1 MNMIRETALMAI
13 LTGLF
18 LAVGYLV
25 GLYFGDVTTFLTL
38 ALVLAAV
45 ANIGSYFF
53 SDRLVLAMTG
63 AKVLRDRSQSPVVY
77 EVVEGLSQKAGIPTP
92 KIAVVDTPVPNA
104 FATGRSPENA
114 VVAVTS
120 GLEQSLSRDEM
131 EGVIGHEISHVL
143 DRDIL
148 ISAMAA
154 TIAGAIS
161 YLAYIT
167 QWNLYLGQGGGRRD
181 RDSGASALFLL
192 LGIILVPI
200 AATLIRLAISRSR
213 EYLADLNGAKLSG
226 KPLALASALQRIEA
240 IAKRRPIRVNP
251 STSSLWIISPVS
263 GTSIFELFSTHPA
276 TQKRVQRL
284 HEMVGRA

>member
-1 MNMIRETALMAI
+1 MIRETALMAI

-213 EYLADLNGAKLSG
+213 EYMADLNGAKLSG

-251 STSSLWIISPVS
+251 STTSLWIISPVS

>member
-1 MNMIRETALMAI
+1 MIRETALMAI
-13 LTGLF
+13 LTALF

-38 ALVLAAV
+38 ALVLAAA

-53 SDRLVLAMTG
+53 SDKLVLAMTG

-104 FATGRSPENA
+104 FATGRSPKNA

-120 GLEQSLSRDEM
+120 GLEQNLSRDEM

-200 AATLIRLAISRSR
+200 AATMIRLAISRSR
-213 EYLADLNGAKLSG
+213 EYIADLNGAKLSG

-251 STSSLWIISPVS
+251 STTSLWIISPVS

-284 HEMVGRA
+284 HEMAGRA

>member
-1 MNMIRETALMAI
+1 MMIRETALMAV
-13 LTGLF
+13 LTALF
-18 LAVGYLV
+18 LAAGYLV
-25 GLYFGDVTTFLTL
+25 GLYLGDVTTFLTM
-38 ALVLAAV
+38 ALILAAL

-53 SDRLVLAMTG
+53 SDKLVLAMTG
-63 AKVLRDRSQSPVVY
+63 AKVLKDKGQSPVVY
-77 EVVEGLSQKAGIPTP
+77 EVVEGLSRKAGIPTP
-92 KIAVVDTPVPNA
+92 KIAVVNTPVPNA
-104 FATGRSPENA
+104 FATGRSPKNA

-120 GLEQSLSRDEM
+120 GLEQNLSRDEM
-131 EGVIGHEISHVL
+131 EGVISHEISHIL

-167 QWNLYLGQGGGRRD
+167 QWSLFFGQGGGRRD

-200 AATLIRLAISRSR
+200 AASLIRLAISRSR

-226 KPLALASALQRIEA
+226 KPLALASALQKIET
-240 IAKRRPIRVNP
+240 IAKRRPVKVNP
-251 STSSLWIISPVS
+251 STSSLWIISPIS

-276 TQKRVQRL
+276 TEKRVRRL
-284 HEMVGRA
+284 HEIVGRA

>member
-1 MNMIRETALMAI
+1 MIRETALMAI
-13 LTGLF
+13 LTALF

-38 ALVLAAV
+38 ALVLAAG

-104 FATGRSPENA
+104 FATGRSPKNA

-120 GLEQSLSRDEM
+120 GLEQNLSRDEM

-213 EYLADLNGAKLSG
+213 EYMADLNGAKLSG

-251 STSSLWIISPVS
+251 STTSLWIISPVS

>member
-1 MNMIRETALMAI
+1 
-13 LTGLF
+13 
-18 LAVGYLV
+18 VGYLV

-38 ALVLAAV
+38 ALVLAAG

-53 SDRLVLAMTG
+53 SDKLVLAMTG

-104 FATGRSPENA
+104 FATGRSPKNA

-120 GLEQSLSRDEM
+120 GLEQNLSRDEM

-200 AATLIRLAISRSR
+200 AATMIRLAISRSR
-213 EYLADLNGAKLSG
+213 EYIADLNGAKLSG

-251 STSSLWIISPVS
+251 STTSLWIISPVS

-284 HEMVGRA
+284 HEMAGRA

>member
-1 MNMIRETALMAI
+1 MIRESALMAI

-104 FATGRSPENA
+104 FATGRSPKNA

-120 GLEQSLSRDEM
+120 GLEQNLSRDEM

-213 EYLADLNGAKLSG
+213 EYIADLNGAKLSG

-251 STSSLWIISPVS
+251 STTSLWIISPVS

>member
-213 EYLADLNGAKLSG
+213 EYMADLNGAKLSG

>member
-1 MNMIRETALMAI
+1 MIRESALMAI

>member
-1 MNMIRETALMAI
+1 MIRESALMAI

-120 GLEQSLSRDEM
+120 GLEQNLSRDEM

-213 EYLADLNGAKLSG
+213 EYIADLNGAKLSG

-251 STSSLWIISPVS
+251 STTSLWIISPVS

-284 HEMVGRA
+284 HEMAGRA

>member
-1 MNMIRETALMAI
+1 MIRETALMAI
-13 LTGLF
+13 LTALF

-45 ANIGSYFF
+45 ANIGSYLF
-53 SDRLVLAMTG
+53 SDKLVLAMTG

-104 FATGRSPENA
+104 FATGRSPKNA

-120 GLEQSLSRDEM
+120 GLEHNLSRDEM
-131 EGVIGHEISHVL
+131 EGVIGHEISHIL

-200 AATLIRLAISRSR
+200 AATMIRLAISRSR
-213 EYLADLNGAKLSG
+213 EYIADLNGAKLSG

-251 STSSLWIISPVS
+251 STTSLWIISPVS

-284 HEMVGRA
+284 HGMVGRA

>member
-1 MNMIRETALMAI
+1 MIRETALMAV
-13 LTGLF
+13 LTALF

-25 GLYFGDVTTFLTL
+25 GLYLGDVTSFLTL
-38 ALVLAAV
+38 ALILAAL

-63 AKVLRDRSQSPVVY
+63 AKVLKDRSQSPVVY
-77 EVVEGLSQKAGIPTP
+77 DVVEGLSREAGIPTP
-92 KIAVVDTPVPNA
+92 KIAVVNTPVPNA
-104 FATGRSPENA
+104 FATGRSPKNA

-120 GLEQSLSRDEM
+120 GLEQNLTRDEM
-131 EGVIGHEISHVL
+131 TGVIGHEISHIL

-161 YLAYIT
+161 YLAYMT
-167 QWNLYLGQGGGRRD
+167 QWSLYMGQGGGRRD
-181 RDSGASALFLL
+181 RESGAGSLFLL

-213 EYLADLNGAKLSG
+213 EYLADLNGSKLSG
-226 KPLALASALQRIEA
+226 KPVALASALQRIEA
-240 IAKRRPIRVNP
+240 IAKRRPIKVNP

-263 GTSIFELFSTHPA
+263 GSSIFELFSTHPA
-276 TQKRVQRL
+276 TKKRVQRL
-284 HEMVGRA
+284 HEIAGRA

>member
-1 MNMIRETALMAI
+1 MIRETALMAA
-13 LTGLF
+13 LTALF
-18 LAVGYLV
+18 LAAGYLV
-25 GLYFGDVTTFLTL
+25 GLYFGDVTMSLTL
-38 ALVLAAV
+38 ALVLAAA
-45 ANIGSYFF
+45 ANIASYFF
-53 SDRLVLAMTG
+53 SDKLVLAMTR
-63 AKVLRDRSQSPVVY
+63 AKVLKDRSQSPAVY
-77 EVVEGLSQKAGIPTP
+77 EVVENLSAKAGIPTP

-104 FATGRSPENA
+104 FATGRSPKNA

-120 GLEQSLSRDEM
+120 GLEQNLTRDEM
-131 EGVIGHEISHVL
+131 EGVISHEISHIL

-154 TIAGAIS
+154 TLAGAIS

-167 QWNLYLGQGGGRRD
+167 QWSLYTGQGGGRRD
-181 RDSGASALFLL
+181 RDSGAALFLL

-226 KPLALASALQRIEA
+226 KPLALASALQRIDT
-240 IAKRRPIRVNP
+240 IAKRRPIRANP
-251 STSSLWIISPVS
+251 STSSLWIVSPFR

-276 TQKRVQRL
+276 TEKRVQRL
-284 HEMVGRA
+284 HGIAGRT